1 MAIPQP
7 LISTKLHR
15 PAPRPEWVARPAL
28 LARLA
33 TPRPLTLVCA
43 PAGFGKTAV
52 LSAWLEAQTTPTA
65 WLSLDETDNDPAQ
78 FWAYVAAALNHA
90 HPGLGEPVLA
100 LLTTAHLP
108 SAPVLVTTLINTL
121 TAHASPLHLVLDDYH
136 LIDHPDIHAALERLI
151 DRPPPHLR
159 VLMTARV
166 DPLLPVHRW
175 RARGALTE
183 IRAADLRLTAD
194 ETRAVVAQV
203 ARRTLTPTQ
212 AAALTNRTEG
222 WVAGVQL
229 AALALQHAP
238 DLDPFIAQFTGG
250 HRHVADYLADE
261 VLRQVSADQR
271 VFLLGTAALHRLS
284 APLCAAVLGWPAPVC
299 QATLETLE
307 RANVFVLALDDSG
320 TWYRYHHL
328 LGDMLRA
335 QVARTA
341 PTDLAGQHRRAAA
354 WLQPEYPLEAMP
366 HWLAAAAWDEAAA
379 LLARLA
385 PNLLARHAEVT
396 TVLGWLER
404 LPESHRHATPCRLV
418 LAQALLYASRDREA
432 STHLAALADQP
443 LTPPERTHWHAMQAN
458 LALRSGQTETCI
470 ALAQHALAHLPAEA
484 VWQRCEL
491 TTLLGIALSKKQF
504 LGQAIEAL
512 EEAARLGRAAQS
524 PFALF
529 GASGQLA
536 WIYLIQAQL
545 HRAEHVALAALR
557 EWGAHP
563 PPFVGS
569 LHVILA
575 LIYHIQNDLPRAEHA
590 AQTAIQHFEPAGLH
604 RNLRGAITSLALI
617 RHAQGQPAAAQALLD
632 QAESLTNLAAD
643 PWQKLEL
650 ANMRAQ
656 LALYAG
662 QASPAEAWLADNE
675 RVFQTVDPL
684 TNFALYEAWQINRA
698 HLALLRHQPAAA
710 LEILHALRPLTEAA
724 GRHSFGLEN
733 QALTVVAHHQQGE
746 APAALAAL
754 RRTLALAVPEGY
766 VRLFADKGDLMHMPL
781 QALYPHLTE
790 ASERAFVAEVLT
802 LLGPAQPSAQPPATP
817 ALAEP
822 LSARELEVL
831 ALLAAGLSNKDVAAR
846 LVVSPHTAKKHTLN
860 LFGKLGVNSRTQA
873 LARARELKLL
883 P

>member
-1 MAIPQP
+1 MAAPQP

-33 TPRPLTLVCA
+33 DPRPLTLVCA

-52 LSAWLEAQTTPTA
+52 LSAWLETQATATA
-65 WLSLDETDNDPAQ
+65 WLSLDETDSDPAQ

-90 HPGLGEPVLA
+90 HPGLGAPVQA
-100 LLTTAHLP
+100 MLTTTHLP
-108 SAPVLVTTLINTL
+108 SAPVLVVTLINML
-121 TAHASPLHLVLDDYH
+121 AAHAARLHLVLDDYH

-151 DRPPPHLR
+151 DRAPPNLR

-166 DPLLPVHRW
+166 DPLLPLHRW

-203 ARRTLTPTQ
+203 AHRTLTPAQ
-212 AAALTNRTEG
+212 AAALTKRTEG

-229 AALALQHAP
+229 AALAVPHAP
-238 DLDPFIAQFTGG
+238 DLDQFTAQFTGG

-271 VFLLGTAALHRLS
+271 HFLLGTAALPRLS

-299 QATLETLE
+299 QTTLETLE
-307 RANVFVLALDDSG
+307 RANVFVLALDDTG

-328 LGDMLRA
+328 LADMLRA

-341 PTDLAGQHRRAAA
+341 PADLAGQHRRAAA
-354 WLQPEYPLEAMP
+354 WLEPEHPLEAMP

-385 PNLLARHAEVT
+385 PDLLARHAEVT
-396 TVLGWLER
+396 TVLSWLER
-404 LPESHRHATPCRLV
+404 LPASQRHATPCRLV
-418 LAQALLYASRDREA
+418 LAQALLYANRDREA
-432 STHLAALADQP
+432 SAHLAALADQP
-443 LTPPERTHWHAMQAN
+443 LTPPERTHWHAMQAT
-458 LALRSGQTETCI
+458 LALRSGQIETCI
-470 ALAQHALAHLPAEA
+470 TLAQHTLAHLPAEA
-484 VWQRCEL
+484 VWPRCEL

-504 LGQAIEAL
+504 LEQAIKAL
-512 EEAARLGRAAQS
+512 EEAARLGRAAHS
-524 PFALF
+524 PLALF
-529 GASGQLA
+529 GANGQLA
-536 WIYLIQAQL
+536 WIYLVRAQL
-545 HRAEHVALAALR
+545 HRAEQVALAALR
-557 EWGAHP
+557 EWDAPP

-590 AQTAIQHFEPAGLH
+590 AQTAIQHFEPAGLQ

-617 RHAQGQPAAAQALLD
+617 RHAQGQPAAAHALLD

-675 RVFQTVDPL
+675 RAFQTVDPL

-698 HLALLRHQPAAA
+698 HLALLRRQPAAA

-724 GRHSFGLEN
+724 GRYSFLLEN
-733 QALTVVAHHQQGE
+733 DALVMVAHHQQGE

-766 VRLFADKGDLMHMPL
+766 VRLFADKGDLVRAPL
-781 QALYPHLTE
+781 QALHPHLTE
-790 ASERAFVAEVLT
+790 ASQRAFVAQVLAAMGHT
-802 LLGPAQPSAQPPATP
+802 EPPAAP

-831 ALLAAGLSNKDVAAR
+831 ALLAAGLSNKEVAAR

-873 LARARELKLL
+873 LARARDLKLL